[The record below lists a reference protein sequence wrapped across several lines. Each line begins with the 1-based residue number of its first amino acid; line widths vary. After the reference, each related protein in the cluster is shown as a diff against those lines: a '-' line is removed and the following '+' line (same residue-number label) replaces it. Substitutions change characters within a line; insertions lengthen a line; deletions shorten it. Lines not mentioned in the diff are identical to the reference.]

1 MKFPSRRRGWPQVVL
16 NVTCWVWASAAPL
29 WAALKSCP
37 RPRASA
43 GCRPRR
49 CGSRCLFGG
58 NLKGFF
64 FGYFGYMYCIYC
76 IYICILYI
84 YAVGHSRIYFFGAP
98 RWMPDRSRLYRSRT
112 NIPLNMPTW
121 AWAEQLHAPAQCLK
135 ARSRLCRFRTN
146 TPLKHT
152 NMSVSSTAAPSPLN
166 TWQPDHVY
174 AAF

>member
-1 MKFPSRRRGWPQVVL
+1 MWLVGSGLRQHPSGQRSKAARARGQ
-16 NVTCWVWASAAPL
+16 APG
-29 WAALKSCP
+29 
-37 RPRASA
+37 A
-43 GCRPRR
+43 GHA
-49 CGSRCLFGG
+49 GADLDVFLGG
-58 NLKGFF
+58 IWKAFSLDILDICTV
-64 FGYFGYMYCIYC
+64 YTVYIYMYI
-76 IYICILYI
+76 IYI

>member
-1 MKFPSRRRGWPQVVL
+1 MASGGAQCDLLGLGFGSTPLGSAQKLPAPAGKRRVPATPVRISMSFWGEFERLFLWIFWIYVL
-16 NVTCWVWASAAPL
+16 YIL
-29 WAALKSCP
+29 
-37 RPRASA
+37 
-43 GCRPRR
+43 
-49 CGSRCLFGG
+49 
-58 NLKGFF
+58 
-64 FGYFGYMYCIYC
+64 Y